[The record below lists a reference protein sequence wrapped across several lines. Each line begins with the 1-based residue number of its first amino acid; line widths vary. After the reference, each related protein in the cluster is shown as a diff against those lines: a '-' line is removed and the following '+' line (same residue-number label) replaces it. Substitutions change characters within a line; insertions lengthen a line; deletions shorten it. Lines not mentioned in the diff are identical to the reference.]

1 MQKEELKKKL
11 DETIAQ
17 IKLNSADAK
26 FADALIANLLSY
38 KGQSMIEPTEVH
50 VETKDVIKDYDF
62 NSYHFIRCKQC
73 IIFKTGGF
81 KVVVTPFLK
90 SLYGHLTTLLDYK
103 DKCETL
109 TEDEVKVYDMLL
121 SMAVVVLELPMIAFS
136 SDKFMTDVCTYI
148 VQKENELFDKL
159 LNEPLHKETEA
170 DYEANAKF
178 EEDVKFAEEL
188 KKDIEDEKLS
198 V

>member
-1 MQKEELKKKL
+1 MNKEELKKKL

-17 IKLNSADAK
+17 IKLNSTDAK
-26 FADALIANLLSY
+26 FADVLIANLLSY

-73 IIFKTGGF
+73 IIFRTGGF
-81 KVVVTPFLK
+81 KVVVTPFMK
-90 SLYGHLTTLLDYK
+90 SLYGHLTVLLDYK
-103 DKCETL
+103 DKYETL
-109 TEDEVKVYDMLL
+109 NEEEVKVYDMLL
-121 SMAVVVLELPMIAFS
+121 SMAVTVLELPLITFN
-136 SDKFMTDVCTYI
+136 SDEFMTDVCTYI

-159 LNEPLHKETEA
+159 LNEPLREETET

-188 KKDIEDEKLS
+188 KNSSEYEGK
-198 V
+198 